1 MQKEKNNKIGLV
13 LAGGGGKGAYHI
25 GVWRALRQYGI
36 DKNIFS
42 ISGTSVGA
50 LNAALFVIDDYE
62 LAENI
67 WLNLSY
73 DKVLSVDK
81 QKIISSLMSLGLGG
95 IRLSIA
101 VLGAMS
107 GAGFFT
113 RKGLQEIMS
122 KLNFD
127 SLRYSDKKIFAGVYN
142 ISKMRM
148 EYLPLNGQSDER
160 IKKILLAS
168 SALPIIY
175 QPEVIDGDRY
185 IDGGISD
192 NVPIKP
198 LYQSGCKIILAVH
211 LSRDSLINNIQQYD
225 DTKIFEIVPSSDQG
239 NILTGTLD
247 FSREGIRQRM
257 QLGYDDTCRILEPLY
272 KMGMIQQKF
281 SLVAERMFDDEQITK
296 QKLSDLATERE
307 NIYNERERLRRKLE
321 RFL

>member
-1 MQKEKNNKIGLV
+1 MDNKIGLV

-36 DKNIFS
+36 DKNIGS

-50 LNAALFVIDDYE
+50 LNAVLFAMGDYD

-73 DKVLSVDK
+73 DKVLSVSK
-81 QKIISSLMSLGLGG
+81 QKLISSLMSLGLGG
-95 IRLSIA
+95 IRLSVA

-113 RKGLQEIMS
+113 RKGLTEIMS
-122 KLNFD
+122 RLNFD
-127 SLRYSDKKIFAGVYN
+127 SLRYSDKKFFAGVYN
-142 ISKMRM
+142 LSKLQM
-148 EYLPLNGQSDER
+148 EYLPLNSQSDER

-175 QPEVIDGDRY
+175 PPEKIDDCSY

-192 NVPIKP
+192 NVPVKP
-198 LYQSGCKIILAVH
+198 LYQSGCQIIFAVH
-211 LSRDSLINNIQQYD
+211 LSRDSLINNIQSYGD
-225 DTKIFEIVPSSDQG
+225 AKIYEIVPSSDQG

-257 QLGYDDTCRILEPLY
+257 QLGYEDTCRILEPVY
-272 KMGMIQQKF
+272 NMAVVQQKF
-281 SLVAERMFDDEQITK
+281 SFLAKRMFEDEQITR
-296 QKLSDLATERE
+296 QKLSNLATERK
-307 NIYNERERLRRKLE
+307 NIYNEREKLKQELE
-321 RFL
+321 RAINFK